1 MVLYLDVLMAVNL
14 MADYAL
20 LRAAA
25 KITGHI
31 RNRLRIFIAAALGAA
46 YAALVCMPA
55 LEWLGHFLIRL
66 LVGIAMSAIVFGL
79 NRACVRKTLVFFLLS
94 FLLGGAVLALS
105 YAAGGAVGL
114 YNGAVYIN
122 TSLPSL
128 ALVVAAVY
136 GVVTL
141 VCAVGGRRAQ
151 AMRRVLPAVAK
162 LGGRESAFSVLA
174 DTGCLVQDPL
184 TARPVM
190 LVSLAGAAALLP
202 EGMASAIEEGADAA
216 ELIGRYAG
224 QRLPLRPVFCKG
236 LGGQTEM
243 LVSFLPDSLTVDG
256 KPCDAV
262 IAVTKDGPDGA
273 EGFCAV
279 VNSDAV

>member
-20 LRAAA
+20 LRATA

-31 RNRLRIFIAAALGAA
+31 RNRVRIFTAAAGGAA
-46 YAALVCMPA
+46 YAALVCMPG

-66 LVGIAMSAIVFGL
+66 LVGCGMSVTVFGL

-94 FLLGGAVLALS
+94 FLLGGTVFALS
-105 YAAGGAVGL
+105 YVAGGAIGL
-114 YNGAVYIN
+114 YNGAVYIDISF
-122 TSLPSL
+122 SLL
-128 ALVVAAVY
+128 VLVVAGVY
-136 GVVTL
+136 GLVTL
-141 VCAVGGRRAQ
+141 VCSVSGRRTK
-151 AMRRVLPAVAK
+151 AMRRVLTAVAK
-162 LGGRESAFSVLA
+162 LGTKESAFPVLA

-190 LVSLAGAAALLP
+190 LVSLDCAAALLP
-202 EGMASAIEEGADAA
+202 DGMARALGDGLDAA
-216 ELIGRYAG
+216 ELIGRYATSE
-224 QRLPLRPVFCKG
+224 LPLRPVFCRG
-236 LGGQTEM
+236 IGGRTEM
-243 LVSFLPDSLTVDG
+243 LVSFQPDSLTVDG

>member
-1 MVLYLDVLMAVNL
+1 MC
-14 MADYAL
+14 
-20 LRAAA
+20 
-25 KITGHI
+25 I
-31 RNRLRIFIAAALGAA
+31 RDR
-46 YAALVCMPA
+46 
-55 LEWLGHFLIRL
+55 
-66 LVGIAMSAIVFGL
+66 SAIVFGL

-224 QRLPLRPVFCKG
+224 QRLPLQMCIRDRNSP
-236 LGGQTEM
+236 
-243 LVSFLPDSLTVDG
+243 SIRFLLSDMGEIALAALLHLSL
-256 KPCDAV
+256 
-262 IAVTKDGPDGA
+262 IHIW
-273 EGFCAV
+273 
-279 VNSDAV
+279 